1 MSAGAATTTTTT
13 DTGTSVGTGSG
24 RAGDSDAVPLKN
36 WLAVI
41 GASVGAFMAVLDIQI
56 TSSSLRDIQGGLA
69 ASVDEG
75 SWIST
80 SYLIA
85 EIVTIPLSGWLS
97 KVLSPRIYIVLNAAL
112 FVVFSMLCGMAR
124 DLPTMIAF
132 RGLQGFTGGVLIPMC
147 FWTIL
152 RMLPPAK
159 QPIGLA
165 IFSVS
170 AVFAPS
176 IGPAIGGYITDT
188 FSWPYIF
195 YLNLIPGVILTGMLL
210 YSLPA
215 TKMNLAAL
223 KENDIPGII
232 SMSLGLSALI
242 YALEEGQRKDWFG
255 SEEIRIA
262 AAIAIVCLLFFLVRE
277 LVARYPLVNLRLF
290 ARRNFGIG
298 TAGSVILG
306 MALYGS
312 VYLIPLYLAVVH
324 EYSAWQIGQV
334 MIWSGLP
341 QLAITPFVP
350 WVMKRVDP
358 RYLIAFGLVLFSA
371 SCAVN
376 AFMTHDFAGDQ
387 MVTSMLIRA
396 LGLPFIITPLSALAT
411 VGIEAE
417 QAGSASSLFNMMRNL
432 GGSIGTALAS
442 TLVVQREQFHSFR
455 IHEHLS
461 YSDPGV
467 RAWLREA
474 AGSLHHAGT
483 MAWSAREQA
492 LAMLATRVRAEAYVM
507 AFNDIFL
514 CLAVLLAIGAV
525 SVLFMKKPDQA
536 LGGAGAH

>member
-1 MSAGAATTTTTT
+1 MSAGAATTGSFV
-13 DTGTSVGTGSG
+13 GTSPN
-24 RAGDSDAVPLKN
+24 RAADPEAVPLKN

-41 GASVGAFMAVLDIQI
+41 GASIGAFMAGPDSPMKIL
-56 TSSSLRDIQGGLA
+56 SLRARQGGRCGSGNGGRW
-69 ASVDEG
+69 ASA
-75 SWIST
+75 

-85 EIVTIPLSGWLS
+85 VIVTIPLSAWLS

-195 YLNLIPGVILTGMLL
+195 YLNLIPGLILTGMLL

-215 TKMNLAAL
+215 SKMNLSAL
-223 KENDIPGII
+223 KENDIPGIV

-262 AAIAIVCLLFFLVRE
+262 ATIAFVCLLFFLVWE
-277 LVARYPLVNLRLF
+277 FFARHPLVNLRLF

-341 QLAITPFVP
+341 QLLITPFVP
-350 WVMKRVDP
+350 WVMKRLDS
-358 RYLIAFGLVLFSA
+358 RYLISFGLLLFSA

-376 AFMTHDFAGDQ
+376 A
-387 MVTSMLIRA
+387 
-396 LGLPFIITPLSALAT
+396 
-411 VGIEAE
+411 
-417 QAGSASSLFNMMRNL
+417 SASP
-432 GGSIGTALAS
+432 AS
-442 TLVVQREQFHSFR
+442 RWS
-455 IHEHLS
+455 HL
-461 YSDPGV
+461 
-467 RAWLREA
+467 
-474 AGSLHHAGT
+474 
-483 MAWSAREQA
+483 
-492 LAMLATRVRAEAYVM
+492 
-507 AFNDIFL
+507 
-514 CLAVLLAIGAV
+514 C
-525 SVLFMKKPDQA
+525 
-536 LGGAGAH
+536 